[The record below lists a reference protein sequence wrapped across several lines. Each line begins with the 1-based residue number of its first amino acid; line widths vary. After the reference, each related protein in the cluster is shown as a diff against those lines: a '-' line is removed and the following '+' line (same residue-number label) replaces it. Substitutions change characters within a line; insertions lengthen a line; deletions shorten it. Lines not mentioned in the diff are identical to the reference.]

1 MIIDSTTSTSYVVG
15 DELMKSLVKKVLDLS
30 PQVKILTAVEQTSCN
45 YCIPDDHALPEEI
58 KLPLQS
64 IEQLVELEA
73 LFESNNIWKEKL
85 VSLRCSAECIGS
97 VCQNTNS
104 TDERNFHH
112 NIPVI
117 DYS

>member
-1 MIIDSTTSTSYVVG
+1 MIIDSITSTSYVVG
-15 DELMKSLVKKVLDLS
+15 DELMKSLVIKVLNLS
-30 PQVKILTAVEQTSCN
+30 QQVKILTTVVQTS
-45 YCIPDDHALPEEI
+45 YYDCIPDDHALPEKI
-58 KLPLQS
+58 KLSLQS
-64 IEQLVELEA
+64 VEQLDELEA

-85 VSLRCSAECIGS
+85 VSLRCSAECIDS

-104 TDERNFHH
+104 TEQNFHH